1 MIELHKGKM
10 KKLDAGYILDSDKC
24 KFSVKEL
31 IFVGHHIS
39 SSGIMPSEET
49 HYVVKEFR
57 TLLTRSEVRYNL
69 GL

>member
-1 MIELHKGKM
+1 MGKM
-10 KKLDAGYILDSDKC
+10 KKLDAGYLLDHDKC

-31 IFVGHHIS
+31 IFIGQHIC

-57 TLLTRSEVRYNL
+57 ILLIRSEVQCNL